1 MANVFVSQP
10 MDSSLM
16 FFKEMST
23 VKLLTTFLALVA
35 EMYSYALQ
43 VFNKRFG
50 ILEIMSAM
58 LAHKS
63 LNNRV

>member
-1 MANVFVSQP
+1 MANVFVSQS

-16 FFKEMST
+16 LLKEMST

-35 EMYSYALQ
+35 EVDSYALQ
-43 VFNKRFG
+43 VFNKGFG

-63 LNNRV
+63 EK